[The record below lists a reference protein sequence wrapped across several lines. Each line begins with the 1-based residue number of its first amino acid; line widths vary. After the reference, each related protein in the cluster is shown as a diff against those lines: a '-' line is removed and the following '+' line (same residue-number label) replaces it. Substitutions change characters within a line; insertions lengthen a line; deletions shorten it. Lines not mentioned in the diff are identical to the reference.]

1 MTEELRMRTDVL
13 GIATF
18 SVFIALGAGCG
29 SDGNVTGGAV
39 DGGSGGPS
47 SDANILECEPP
58 DFMVMLDRTGSM
70 SQRPN
75 GTLPPNTAAG
85 ANETKWS
92 IAVESLESLAVSR
105 DSSLRMGLILF
116 PTDPDG
122 DGGTDCSNL
131 ATWLAEYLPPESND
145 PVCLPAELLVS
156 PTLGA
161 ANEIDN
167 AIDRDTTGL
176 CTYTP
181 IGAGFTA
188 ARDGL
193 AAIAQPR
200 RDQYALL
207 ITDGADTCD
216 YRDTYDTKSLASA
229 DALRGDLVKT
239 FVVGFDGSGT
249 GVDEEHLNHLACAGG
264 TAIGFASNCELQGN
278 VYRAVANPSPSRLF
292 LLAEDALTLAQALE
306 GVTADVCCGCVD

>member
-1 MTEELRMRTDVL
+1 MMKDDVL
-13 GIATF
+13 SVATC
-18 SVFIALGAGCG
+18 SVFLALVAGCG
-29 SDGNVTGGAV
+29 SDAAGIPEGSV
-39 DGGSGGPS
+39 DGGA
-47 SDANILECEPP
+47 SDASLGDGSVIECEPP

-70 SQRPN
+70 SQRPD
-75 GTLPPNTAAG
+75 GTMPPNTAAG

-92 IAVESLESLAVSR
+92 IAVESLETLAVSR
-105 DSSLRMGLILF
+105 EMTLRLGLILF

-131 ATWLAEYLPPESND
+131 DTWLAEYLPPESND

-161 ANEIDN
+161 AGEIDD
-167 AIDRDTTGL
+167 AIDRDLTGL

-188 ARDGL
+188 AKDGL

-200 RDQYALL
+200 RDQFALL

-216 YRDTYDTKSLASA
+216 QRAGYDTKSLASA
-229 DALRGDLVKT
+229 DALRADFVKT
-239 FVVGFDGSGT
+239 FVVGFDGSGS
-249 GVDEEHLNHLACAGG
+249 GVDEQHLNHLACAGG
-264 TAIGFASNCELQGN
+264 TAKSFDENCELEGS
-278 VYRAVANPSPSRLF
+278 VYRAVLNPSPARLF

-306 GVTADVCCGCVD
+306 SVTADVCCGCVD